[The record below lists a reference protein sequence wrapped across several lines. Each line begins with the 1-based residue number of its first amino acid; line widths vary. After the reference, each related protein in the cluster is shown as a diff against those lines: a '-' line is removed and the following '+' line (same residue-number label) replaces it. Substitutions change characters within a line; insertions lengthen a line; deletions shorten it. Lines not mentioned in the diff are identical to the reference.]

1 MANADSNTA
10 VSTNVE
16 SPQAPLVAASQ
27 QLPAAMKIARPSS
40 VSLIDPSD
48 MFRATKSVGYSQ
60 YIMDFITDTGVNP
73 NPYTR
78 QQLLM
83 AYMSSV
89 YLYAAIN
96 RVANL
101 ISRARVVAEIKK
113 GDHYER
119 APETLLINQI
129 FQQQAPDLLSRMY
142 LNFALYGTTAVYKVK
157 TRKAV
162 MEEARGTP
170 IYNYSD
176 DAVAGLYA
184 LDRPQWEL
192 DEDSYTANIK
202 GLFVNQTNT
211 FMGDRNYLNRKE
223 FVYYTAWNPERP
235 NEGRSIVTVA
245 IHEAVSNA
253 AIARWM
259 SDYFTRGA
267 MPFIMVSM
275 NEDPSLMTETDMRK
289 YKRQFEDHWQGIN
302 SSLRS
307 VWFDRSVTVQ
317 QVGIPASEVDAAN
330 LNATALEG
338 ISAAVGLDRELI
350 VTPSGGSQERH
361 ALLIKRAWQ
370 DVVQPMA
377 EKFIQSFNEDLG
389 LPQDMRLVLDLSHIA
404 ELEAERAEQSSTE
417 ISLFEAGVQ
426 TYNETRTRLNMPPIP
441 DLEGWMNIGGSL
453 ISLEKLKENDAVLSE
468 ALFTQV
474 QNAYD
479 AGFLTRSKATEL
491 LGMEMEEGD
500 VDGYKADIEGYKD
513 QVMSLWDGNIITR
526 RQVGTL
532 LGVQL
537 PEGMRDGFKTEIENA
552 MQAEVD
558 AVQRH
563 NDEEDKFSDLIMQMW
578 SDDLLTKSEVLS
590 LMGFT
595 LPHNT
600 RDGVKSHLEKIY
612 DMEIEI
618 ETAWRQMEVEMETA
632 RQQNVIDSEKAK
644 SDKEL
649 EQPSFFKDLYDGNI
663 LKRSEV
669 RSALGYDVPL
679 DMPDGFAAEI
689 EATIEAMGEAGV
701 FKNRIPGISKR
712 PPEIG
717 SLPSPFTPPPA
728 PAGGTPALP
737 EGGGEGEFP
746 SMGSE
751 PGAEESEALP
761 AASLV
766 AEENGIPAGDE
777 ETQAAQREIA
787 DELGVEPP
795 ANASPAAPAA
805 APAPAPETP
814 APAVEPAAPEPSS
827 AEAEEGKASLR
838 DGVTA
843 KEEIKPSLL
852 NMSLADFR
860 KATQAQR
867 KPRRNITQATE
878 YFRQAAHL
886 PVYVSSLPLRTVK
899 ASFGTPGLTALLDLA
914 GNEDIKV
921 IQQYAIDRMG
931 HIDNIRWTPADQFHI
946 TMVFSDLV
954 GDNNLKQ
961 ISSYLSLYPYG
972 DVKVRA
978 NKFGVF
984 TKDNYDVLY
993 IEVEKSEDLLE
1004 MQRIAFDAF
1013 DSAGCNISQYSN
1025 PEKWNPHITLAYI
1038 PKGTGI
1044 PSNRFVLEADPL
1056 AIILSRENY
1065 SSEHYIAVSTV
1076 EGNDLLLS
1084 SDSDIQNYM
1093 EFVAILR
1100 RQMERAIDEWVDTG
1114 SAEKLNKKLLTAI
1127 NEMKKFVDEGNIQPV
1142 ALVEAC
1148 KRAITDGWFDDYVV
1162 WVENPLMHYL
1172 FPEQDAT
1179 KAKNDFQLTS
1189 DMLSDWAKR
1198 MIASED
1204 SRLRSL
1210 VKVTGLQYNNNQ

>member
-10 VSTNVE
+10 VSTNME
-16 SPQAPLVAASQ
+16 SPQAPLVAAPQ
-27 QLPAAMKIARPSS
+27 QPSAAMKIARPSS

-60 YIMDFITDTGVNP
+60 YVMDFITDTGVNP

-101 ISRARVVAEIKK
+101 ISRARIVAEIKK

-162 MEEARGTP
+162 LEEARGTP
-170 IYNYSD
+170 IYDYKD

-211 FMGDRNYLNRKE
+211 FMGDRNYLNRRE
-223 FVYYTAWNPERP
+223 FVYYTTWNPERP

-377 EKFIQSFNEDLG
+377 EKFIRAFNEDLG
-389 LPQDMRLVLDLSHIA
+389 LPSDLRLVLDLSHIA

-417 ISLFEAGVQ
+417 ISLFDAGIQ
-426 TYNETRTRLNMPPIP
+426 TYNETRARLNMPPIP

-500 VDGYKADIEGYKD
+500 IDGYKADIESYKD

-526 RQVGTL
+526 SQVGAL

-537 PEGMRDGFKTEIENA
+537 PEGARDGFKTEIENA
-552 MQAEVD
+552 MQSEVD
-558 AVQRH
+558 AIQRR
-563 NDEEDKFSDLIMQMW
+563 NDEEDKFSDLVMQMW

-595 LPHNT
+595 LPHNE

-618 ETAWRQMEVEMETA
+618 ETAWRQMEVEMATA
-632 RQQNVIDSEKAK
+632 RQQNAIDNEKAK
-644 SDKEL
+644 ADKEL

-669 RSALGYDVPL
+669 RLALGYDVPL

-689 EATIEAMGEAGV
+689 EATIEAMGEAGI

-717 SLPSPFTPPPA
+717 SLPSPLTPPPSGGGSPA
-728 PAGGTPALP
+728 LPAGG
-737 EGGGEGEFP
+737 GEEEFP
-746 SMGSE
+746 SMGS
-751 PGAEESEALP
+751 SEGEAAALP
-761 AASLV
+761 AANLV
-766 AEENGIPAGDE
+766 SEENGIPAGDE

-795 ANASPAAPAA
+795 ANAVPAETTPAPAAPAS
-805 APAPAPETP
+805 APAPAAPPPAETTEPE
-814 APAVEPAAPEPSS
+814 
-827 AEAEEGKASLR
+827 EEGKASLR

-843 KEEIKPSLL
+843 KEEVKPSLA

-860 KATQAQR
+860 KATQANR
-867 KPRRNITQATE
+867 KPRRNMTQATE
-878 YFRQAAHL
+878 YFRQAARL
-886 PVYVSSLPLRTVK
+886 PVYVSSLPVRTVK

-914 GNEDIKV
+914 NNEDIKV

-931 HIDNIRWTPADQFHI
+931 HVDNIRWTTADQFHI
-946 TMVFSDLV
+946 TMAFSDLV
-954 GDNNLKQ
+954 GDNNMKQ

-993 IEVEKSEDLLE
+993 IEVEKSEDIQE
-1004 MQRIAFDAF
+1004 MQRIVFDAF
-1013 DSAGCNISQYSN
+1013 ASAGCNISQYSN

-1065 SSEHYIAVSTV
+1065 SSEHYIAVSQA
-1076 EGNDLLLS
+1076 EGNDLLLN
-1084 SDSDIQNYM
+1084 SDTDIQNYM
-1093 EFVAILR
+1093 DFVAILR

-1114 SAEKLNKKLLTAI
+1114 SADKLNKKLLTAI
-1127 NEMKKFVDEGNIQPV
+1127 KEMKKFVDEGKVQPA
-1142 ALVEAC
+1142 ALVDAC
-1148 KRAITDGWFDDYVV
+1148 KRAIADGWFDDYVV
-1162 WVENPLMHYL
+1162 WVENPLLHYL

-1179 KAKNDFQLTS
+1179 KAKNDFQLTP

-1210 VKVTGLQYNNNQ
+1210 VKVTGLQYNNQ